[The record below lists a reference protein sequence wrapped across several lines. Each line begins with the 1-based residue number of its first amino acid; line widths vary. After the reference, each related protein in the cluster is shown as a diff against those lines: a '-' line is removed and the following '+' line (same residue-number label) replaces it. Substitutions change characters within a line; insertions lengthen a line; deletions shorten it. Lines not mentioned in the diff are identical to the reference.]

1 MIQIDKFTT
10 IQPELSILAFGI
22 RKLVFVLE
30 QKVDPTEEFDQFEDS
45 STHFL
50 LFYGKDPVATARW
63 RFTENGI
70 KLERFAVLKEF
81 RNKGLGAI
89 LLKTVIADVKDYKK
103 PIYLHAQLQAINFY
117 EREGFVK
124 SGPMFSECNIMH
136 YKMYYQPNIPR
147 FSTVIDKVKEFHD
160 AFGISNNYQ
169 PVGALNEKEYR
180 LRHRLMHEENEEY
193 LQASERSDII
203 EIADALGDKLY
214 ILCGTILKHGL
225 QDKITDIFMEIHN
238 SNMSKLDENG
248 KPIYREDGKIM
259 KSERYFRPNISKFF
273 KD

>member
-22 RKLVFVLE
+22 RKLVFVDE
-30 QKVDPTEEFDQFEDS
+30 QNVDPKEEFDEFEDS

-63 RFTENGI
+63 RFTDNGI

-81 RNKGLGAI
+81 RSKGLGAI
-89 LLKTVIADVKDYKK
+89 LLKAVIADVKDYNKY
-103 PIYLHAQLQAINFY
+103 IYLHAQVQAMNFY

-124 SGPMFSECNIMH
+124 TGPMFSECNILH
-136 YKMYYQPNIPR
+136 YKMYYQPNTPR
-147 FSTVIDKVKEFHD
+147 FTTVIDKVKEFHD
-160 AFGISNNYQ
+160 AFGIPNNFE
-169 PVGALNEKEYR
+169 PIGSLDERDYR

-225 QDKITDIFMEIHN
+225 QDRITDIFMEIHN

-259 KSERYFRPNISKFF
+259 KSDRYYRPDISKFF
-273 KD
+273 RD

>member
-1 MIQIDKFTT
+1 MIQIEKFTT
-10 IQPELSILAFGI
+10 VQPELSILAFGI
-22 RKLVFVLE
+22 RKLVFVEE
-30 QKVDPTEEFDQFEDS
+30 QNVDPKEEFDSFEDS

-50 LFYGKDPVATARW
+50 MFYVKDPVATARW

-70 KLERFAVLKEF
+70 KLERFAVLQEY

-103 PIYLHAQLQAINFY
+103 PIYLHAQVKAMNFY

-124 SGPMFSECNIMH
+124 TGPMFSECNILH
-136 YKMYYQPNIPR
+136 YKMYYQPHAPR
-147 FSTVIDKVKEFHD
+147 FISIIDKVKEFHD
-160 AFGISNNYQ
+160 AFGIANNYT
-169 PVGALNEKEYR
+169 PVGKLDERDYR

-225 QDKITDIFMEIHN
+225 QDRITDIFMEIHN
-238 SNMSKLDENG
+238 SNMYKLDENG
-248 KPIYREDGKIM
+248 KPIYREYGKIM
-259 KSERYFRPNISKFF
+259 KSSRYFRPNISKFF